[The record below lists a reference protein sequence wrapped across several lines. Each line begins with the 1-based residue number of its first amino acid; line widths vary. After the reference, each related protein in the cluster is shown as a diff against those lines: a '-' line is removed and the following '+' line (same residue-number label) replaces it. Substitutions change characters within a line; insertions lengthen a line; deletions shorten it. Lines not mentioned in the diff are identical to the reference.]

1 MKLKVVIKLD
11 NHQRGSAAVYATE
24 INANN
29 YKELALILNDLKSF
43 NLPIEKAI
51 KEFNLSKSDWEAALG
66 F

>member
-1 MKLKVVIKLD
+1 MKLKVVIKSETHGKG
-11 NHQRGSAAVYATE
+11 NSAVYATE
-24 INANN
+24 VNANN
-29 YKELALILNDLKSF
+29 YKELTLVLNDLKNF

>member
-1 MKLKVVIKLD
+1 MKLKVVIKAD
-11 NHQRGSAAVYATE
+11 THKKGNSAIYANEVNGS
-24 INANN
+24 NF
-29 YKELALILNDLKSF
+29 KEVALILTDLKNF